1 LEVEVL
7 GIAVPVAAVAP
18 AIPSPRPVAVI
29 PFVRNDK
36 LIMVKVRVGGSRP
49 LWFTVDSGA
58 RHSVLDPV
66 TAKMLHLRLG
76 AAGTT
81 TGTGRG
87 AVPLVHTAPVTLR
100 VGAASVRAGAPI
112 VIDLSHVPLPRPS
125 AGLLGAELFEQ
136 YAVQID
142 YGGREIRLFD
152 RGARFA
158 TDGLAS
164 VPLRERKHAFYV
176 PVTVVVDGTAH
187 AVDARI
193 DLGSGD
199 SLSSPLV
206 KLARAQRTTTLG
218 AGLGRDFQGVSG
230 VYDSV
235 SLGPYRIEH
244 VWAPWSGTPM
254 IGMEIFRRFVTTFDV
269 AHGRL
274 YLAPTAALAEPV
286 PSPAP

>member
-1 LEVEVL
+1 ML
-7 GIAVPVAAVAP
+7 GIVVPVAAVASATP
-18 AIPSPRPVAVI
+18 TPRPVAVI

-36 LIMVKVRVGGSRP
+36 LMMVKVRIGNSRP

-58 RHSVLDPV
+58 RHSVLDPA

-81 TGTGRG
+81 TGTGKG
-87 AVPLVHTAPVTLR
+87 AVPLVHAAPVTLVAGSAVVR
-100 VGAASVRAGAPI
+100 VAAPI
-112 VIDLSHVPLPRPS
+112 VIDLSRVPLPKPS

-136 YAVQID
+136 YIVRID

-152 RGARFA
+152 RSARFA
-158 TDGLAS
+158 NDSLAS

-176 PVTVVVDGTAH
+176 PVTVVVNGTPH

-206 KLARAQRTTTLG
+206 KLSREQRTTTLG
-218 AGLGRDFQGVSG
+218 AGLGRDFRGASG

-235 SLGPYRIEH
+235 SLGPYRIKH
-244 VWAPWSGTPM
+244 VWAPWSETPM
-254 IGMEIFRRFVTTFDV
+254 IGMEIFRRFITTFDV

-274 YLAPTAALAEPV
+274 YLEPAAALADPV
-286 PSPAP
+286 PSPAS

>member
-1 LEVEVL
+1 ML
-7 GIAVPVAAVAP
+7 GIVVPVAAVAP
-18 AIPSPRPVAVI
+18 ATTSSRPVAVI

-36 LIMVKVRVGGSRP
+36 LMMVKLRVGSSRP

-66 TAKMLHLRLG
+66 TAKTLHLRLG

-81 TGTGRG
+81 TGTGKG
-87 AVPLVHTAPVTLR
+87 AVPLVHAEPVTLVAGSAR
-100 VGAASVRAGAPI
+100 VRVAAPM
-112 VIDLSHVPLPRPS
+112 VIDLSRVPLPKPS

-136 YAVQID
+136 YIVQID

-152 RGARFA
+152 RSARFA
-158 TDGLAS
+158 TDALAS
-164 VPLRERKHAFYV
+164 VPLRVRKHAFYV
-176 PVTVVVDGTAH
+176 PVTVVAGGTAH
-187 AVDARI
+187 ALDVRI

-199 SLSSPLV
+199 SVSSPLV
-206 KLARAQRTTTLG
+206 KLSREQRPTTLG

-244 VWAPWSGTPM
+244 VWAPWSETPM

-274 YLAPTAALAEPV
+274 YLEPTAALAAPV